1 MLLRKRRKKAKPIEI
16 RSPLVVAMVASVV
29 AAVVAAEVDV
39 VAAEVDVAV
48 ESRTCTTL
56 LSFNNIL
63 IHSSSSSS
71 IRL

>member
-1 MLLRKRRKKAKPIEI
+1 MWKKMLLRKRRKKAKPIEK
-16 RSPLVVAMVASVV
+16 RSPLVVAMVA
-29 AAVVAAEVDV
+29 AGVAAELDV
-39 VAAEVDVAV
+39 VAAEVDVGV

-63 IHSSSSSS
+63 IHSSSSS